1 MAHVTTSED
10 LPHVAMYVEPT
21 VDAYLIPDQSS
32 VGTPVRHGHRVPWQ
46 QYVRVGFFSVLL
58 LLQYTLTRVVCKHG
72 IPHDCHDHYDK
83 VEIVHDFQQL
93 FTFGFM
99 LSVLTGIHLK
109 DRFDYLFCVL
119 SPRPRGFVFL
129 ILFFG
134 ASPGFGSLDLLPFLT
149 HFTLKPGQGGI
160 NEILLYGVC
169 GGAAMLVLWH
179 FWLAWRDNPWQGFLS
194 YTVSRLVIWAFYAAY
209 FVAASDM
216 TAVTFHLHHY
226 IAGFLVALLAEFNHP
241 LSLILLALGA
251 GVFVQGIAA
260 YDAAPPFDRKA
271 LFI

>member
-134 ASPGFGSLDLLPFLT
+134 ASPGFGSLDLL
-149 HFTLKPGQGGI
+149 
-160 NEILLYGVC
+160 
-169 GGAAMLVLWH
+169 
-179 FWLAWRDNPWQGFLS
+179 
-194 YTVSRLVIWAFYAAY
+194 
-209 FVAASDM
+209 
-216 TAVTFHLHHY
+216 
-226 IAGFLVALLAEFNHP
+226 
-241 LSLILLALGA
+241 
-251 GVFVQGIAA
+251 
-260 YDAAPPFDRKA
+260 
-271 LFI
+271 